1 MQRPPN
7 SPLAA
12 ICFLLSYLW
21 AEFEPKYLCPQNEGP
36 VFRLVW
42 ASGNVVQNH
51 WEDLGCI
58 NKAGCKQQANDLD
71 KLGPKV
77 FAIGP
82 KQHLDKIDVD
92 NDDSATTV
100 KVFSIEPNGHL
111 NKTEG
116 RTYLDILQKF
126 TRFLSDK
133 NNNYEE
139 DMKIMRMT
147 KICVRTR
154 MSKILILKMMM
165 NSVNCCHWLM
175 ITPIIQSRSV

>member
-1 MQRPPN
+1 MQTT
-7 SPLAA
+7 SQ
-12 ICFLLSYLW
+12 Y
-21 AEFEPKYLCPQNEGP
+21 
-36 VFRLVW
+36 
-42 ASGNVVQNH
+42 
-51 WEDLGCI
+51 
-58 NKAGCKQQANDLD
+58 DLD

-133 NNNYEE
+133 NNN
-139 DMKIMRMT
+139 
-147 KICVRTR
+147 
-154 MSKILILKMMM
+154 
-165 NSVNCCHWLM
+165 
-175 ITPIIQSRSV
+175 

>member
-82 KQHLDKIDVD
+82 KQHLDYYYSESVLNWTIY
-92 NDDSATTV
+92 
-100 KVFSIEPNGHL
+100 GHL
-111 NKTEG
+111 DKTEG
-116 RTYLDILQKF
+116 RTYLDTLKKF
-126 TRFLSDK
+126 TRFLSNK

-139 DMKIMRMT
+139 DMKIMRMM
-147 KICVRTR
+147 KIWVRTR

-165 NSVNCCHWLM
+165 NGVNCCHWIM

>member
-58 NKAGCKQQANDLD
+58 NKAECKQQANDLN

-82 KQHLDKIDVD
+82 KHHLDKIDVE
-92 NDDSATTV
+92 NDDSTTTM
-100 KVFSIEPNGHL
+100 KVFSIELNGHL

-116 RTYLDILQKF
+116 RTYLDIQQKF
-126 TRFLSDK
+126 TRFFFRQKQQLWRWYENNEVDEDSGGEDK
-133 NNNYEE
+133 
-139 DMKIMRMT
+139 DG
-147 KICVRTR
+147 
-154 MSKILILKMMM
+154 
-165 NSVNCCHWLM
+165 
-175 ITPIIQSRSV
+175 

>member
-1 MQRPPN
+1 M
-7 SPLAA
+7 
-12 ICFLLSYLW
+12 
-21 AEFEPKYLCPQNEGP
+21 
-36 VFRLVW
+36 
-42 ASGNVVQNH
+42 
-51 WEDLGCI
+51 
-58 NKAGCKQQANDLD
+58 
-71 KLGPKV
+71 